1 MKFHIDCIESSH
13 KLLLNVMR
21 LSIAF
26 ACLGLAAMIL
36 SGCSSVSDQESWH
49 GAGQKNLCLVDNPSV
64 RPQVFLTLRRAL
76 MDKGLKVR
84 RVQADDTKT
93 ILSDCP
99 QTLRYEAIYG
109 SSWTHSTLRY
119 AKLELTEVGR
129 HNNVY
134 SVQWD
139 ERTDRPTLLDSV
151 EDASVELRELV
162 DRLFPS
168 EIPWR

>member
-1 MKFHIDCIESSH
+1 
-13 KLLLNVMR
+13 MR
-21 LSIAF
+21 LS
-26 ACLGLAAMIL
+26 LLALLTATLIV
-36 SGCSSVSDQESWH
+36 SGCSTVHESENWH
-49 GAGQKNLCLVDNPSV
+49 GAGQRNLCLVDNPSV

-76 MDKGLKVR
+76 MDKGLQVTRVR
-84 RVQADDTKT
+84 ADDTKT
-93 ILSDCP
+93 ILSSCP

-109 SSWTHSTLRY
+109 SSWSYSALRY

-134 SVQWD
+134 TVQWD
-139 ERTDRPTLLDSV
+139 ERTDKPTLLDSV

-168 EIPWR
+168 DIPWVK

>member
-1 MKFHIDCIESSH
+1 MRSS
-13 KLLLNVMR
+13 LFLFTVV
-21 LSIAF
+21 SVAAF
-26 ACLGLAAMIL
+26 TLA
-36 SGCSSVSDQESWH
+36 GCAPVEKHSDWH
-49 GAGQKNLCLVDNPSV
+49 GVGQKNLCLVDNPSA

-76 MDKGLKVR
+76 MDKGLKVT
-84 RVQADDTKT
+84 RVEADDTET
-93 ILSDCP
+93 IQNSCS
-99 QTLRYEAIYG
+99 QTLRYEAVYG
-109 SSWTHSTLRY
+109 SSWAHSTLRY

-139 ERTDRPTLLDSV
+139 ERTDKPTLLDSV
-151 EDASVELRELV
+151 EDTSVELRELV